1 MADLGEPATP
11 PKPTEIQDEG
21 TPLKPRR
28 TRAPMSE
35 EKRQAAADNM
45 RKINQN
51 RIDKARAARSSS
63 IDERLEDVEK
73 KAAAKI
79 AKLHLEKSEIG
90 VYNTKTKR
98 PPKDPTPAP
107 AAASASPAP
116 TPVAAPKKPKKRT
129 VILEESDSEDYQD
142 SGDETAEEQIIIQR
156 RKPRVAKKEATIVK
170 SKSKIPATYRAPEK
184 QEEEPKMVFKFI

>member
-107 AAASASPAP
+107 AAASAIPAP

>member
-1 MADLGEPATP
+1 
-11 PKPTEIQDEG
+11 
-21 TPLKPRR
+21 
-28 TRAPMSE
+28 MSE

>member
-98 PPKDPTPAP
+98 PPQGPHSSSGSCVGQPSTNTG
-107 AAASASPAP
+107 S
-116 TPVAAPKKPKKRT
+116 RT
-129 VILEESDSEDYQD
+129 QE
-142 SGDETAEEQIIIQR
+142 AEEAHGNSGGVGQR
-156 RKPRVAKKEATIVK
+156 GLPGQWR
-170 SKSKIPATYRAPEK
+170 
-184 QEEEPKMVFKFI
+184 